1 MTIEIRHAFHIL
13 RENILRVDQRY
24 IYIHIS
30 ELVILRIILANLAS
44 RFTADLSF
52 PACRLSFPLLMY
64 YSTRRLWSS

>member
-1 MTIEIRHAFHIL
+1 MKYVMHFIFYVKISYVLTKD
-13 RENILRVDQRY
+13 VY

-64 YSTRRLWSS
+64 YSTRRLSSS